1 MTIPLLFLLL
11 VSFPQFESPKR
22 TTDPRYRVEVN
33 AVLYEVRVTRDDGK
47 PVTGLDRTCFDVIVG
62 GQSRPVVFFEE
73 VASRP
78 LSLAIL
84 LDVGS
89 GMSEENVRK
98 GKQLIF
104 DLIHLL
110 DHEDQIIIGI
120 FGDPETTTPDAEK
133 RKLSGL
139 YGNFDETEF
148 LCELTSDRLRLLRA
162 LENLTIGASPRRVK
176 LTSPNTVPPGSA
188 GPAAT
193 WASVSVRATAG
204 PVSRSMKR
212 SPG

>member
-89 GMSEENVRK
+89 GMSEKKCTKREAA
-98 GKQLIF
+98 
-104 DLIHLL
+104 DL
-110 DHEDQIIIGI
+110 
-120 FGDPETTTPDAEK
+120 
-133 RKLSGL
+133 RS
-139 YGNFDETEF
+139 N
-148 LCELTSDRLRLLRA
+148 
-162 LENLTIGASPRRVK
+162 
-176 LTSPNTVPPGSA
+176 PP
-188 GPAAT
+188 P
-193 WASVSVRATAG
+193 
-204 PVSRSMKR
+204 
-212 SPG
+212 